1 MRGWV
6 RFHAP
11 DAVSTLVLRLYGF
24 TNGDVSRCFSH
35 WFLIGFSLVSHMV
48 SHWFFTLVPHWFLNM
63 VSHISPKGFS
73 HRSSWEWASWR
84 IIENGGMARVDWDCA
99 RGVGNEGA
107 INGAFDAG
115 FAPEFCSTR
124 RFLGALEP
132 ARAGSCENAVVHPV
146 RIVEEKAEHDGQRE
160 ASCDRKKGRRKRVP
174 FAWRVRMCWA
184 RLHCVELRMLML
196 RQT

>member
-1 MRGWV
+1 MTGWCQSDGRV
-6 RFHAP
+6 
-11 DAVSTLVLRLYGF
+11 VSGRLLIG
-24 TNGDVSRCFSH
+24 
-35 WFLIGFSLVSHMV
+35 FLIGFSRWVVSVV
-48 SHWFFTLVPHWFLNM
+48 SVCLSHLRGSQWPGGM
-63 VSHISPKGFS
+63 PGGVS
-73 HRSSWEWASWR
+73 
-84 IIENGGMARVDWDCA
+84 IENGGMARVDWDCA
-99 RGVGNEGA
+99 RGVGNQGA
-107 INGAFDAG
+107 INGAFDAS
-115 FAPEFCSTR
+115 FASEFCSTR

-160 ASCDRKKGRRKRVP
+160 ASCDREKGRRKRVP

>member
-1 MRGWV
+1 MYCRARVFFGSIGHH
-6 RFHAP
+6 R
-11 DAVSTLVLRLYGF
+11 SLIGF
-24 TNGDVSRCFSH
+24 SLVSRWLLTWFLIGFSH
-35 WFLIGFSLVSHMV
+35 WFLIGFS
-48 SHWFFTLVPHWFLNM
+48 TWFLTYPRRG
-63 VSHISPKGFS
+63 SHIGP
-73 HRSSWEWASWR
+73 HWEWASWR

-124 RFLGALEP
+124 RFLGALER

-184 RLHCVELRMLML
+184 RLHCMELKILMMY
-196 RQT
+196 QTW

>member
-1 MRGWV
+1 
-6 RFHAP
+6 
-11 DAVSTLVLRLYGF
+11 
-24 TNGDVSRCFSH
+24 
-35 WFLIGFSLVSHMV
+35 
-48 SHWFFTLVPHWFLNM
+48 
-63 VSHISPKGFS
+63 
-73 HRSSWEWASWR
+73 
-84 IIENGGMARVDWDCA
+84 MARVDWDCA

-124 RFLGALEP
+124 RFLGALER